1 MHCAIRLKKSG
12 TMVPRIELVEI
23 GPSMDLVHRRHRLPN
38 EDVRKDAMKSS
49 DVKPRKKVMFMEFLS
64 YRNFLLASIRLSS

>member
-1 MHCAIRLKKSG
+1 MHCAICLKKSG
-12 TMVPRIELVEI
+12 TMVPHIELVEI

-49 DVKPRKKVMFMEFLS
+49 DVKPRKKVMFW
-64 YRNFLLASIRLSS
+64 NSSVTEIFFPLP